1 MTETVRLGLTLWPAG
16 STQPDLGYN
25 DSIRLLDILTAGGAL
40 SRTTAAQPVTPA
52 EGDVYI
58 LPATPTGAAWAAWA
72 QHDIVYF
79 LGGVWNRI
87 VPVGR
92 PLIWVAAD
100 SQLVVWTGAAWVAI
114 AAALP

>member
-1 MTETVRLGLTLWPAG
+1 MTTTVRLGLDTWPAG
-16 STQPDLGYN
+16 STQPDLLYN
-25 DSIRLLDILTAGGAL
+25 DSIRKLDILVAAGAL

-58 LPATPTGAAWAAWA
+58 LPAAPTGAAWGAWA

-92 PLIWVAAD
+92 PLMWVAAD
-100 SQLVVWTGAAWVAI
+100 SNLVVWTGAAWIAI
-114 AAALP
+114 AEALP